1 MTLQLQTLVVDD
13 EPLAQDLV
21 AGYVR
26 RVPFLSL
33 AGCCS
38 TAAEALDV
46 VRNVDIDVVFL
57 DIQMPGLSGLSFA
70 EALDADKKPK
80 LVFTTAYSEYAIDG
94 FRLEAVDYLLKPF
107 DFEEF
112 MRAAHK
118 VKSQIEQERAA
129 SAAERDTFF
138 FVRSDYKL
146 VKVEYEHL
154 SYVEGLKDYVKMYMD
169 DRGKPILTLSTMKQM
184 EARLEGFSFVRVH
197 RSYIVSIKKI
207 TGTERG
213 AVFVGGV
220 RIPLGDGYKA
230 KVQAIL
236 GRLTL

>member
-1 MTLQLQTLVVDD
+1 MTHQLQALVVDD

-38 TAAEALDV
+38 TAAEALGIV
-46 VRNVDIDVVFL
+46 QSVDIDVVFL
-57 DIQMPGLSGLSFA
+57 DIQMPGASGLSFA
-70 EALDADKKPK
+70 EALDPARKPK

-107 DFEEF
+107 DFDEF
-112 MRAAHK
+112 LRAAQK
-118 VKSQIEQERAA
+118 VKGQIEQGRAA
-129 SAAERDTFF
+129 SAAAREAFF

-146 VKVEYEHL
+146 VKVEYDHL
-154 SYVEGLKDYVKMYMD
+154 AYVEGLKDYVKMYMD
-169 DRGKPILTLSTMKQM
+169 DKSKPVLTLSTMKQM
-184 EARLEGFSFVRVH
+184 EARLDGFSFVRVH
-197 RSYIVSIKKI
+197 RSYIVNVKKI
-207 TGTERG
+207 TGAERG
-213 AVFVGGV
+213 AVFVDGV

-236 GRLTL
+236 DRLTL